1 MDMNESSTRDGTGRL
16 AHHGRGGELFVVF
29 VVNLLLRIVTLGL
42 YHFWAKTRVRR
53 YLWTQTSFDGE
64 RLEYTG
70 TGLELL
76 VGFVKALVI
85 LMGGVLLVAAALSQL
100 EALALPLVIAI
111 YFGFPVLA
119 GFALYGARRYR
130 LTRTRLRGIRFGLDG
145 SGWDHG
151 LKLLGYGLL
160 TVLTL
165 GLYTPY
171 MRMKLAGN
179 LYNNTRFGSERFTFD
194 GDGRDLFGR
203 FLLAVLLTLPTLGLV
218 WVWYQAAEFRYT
230 LSRLR
235 VGDIAFEL
243 AESDMSLAWFFVTN
257 ALMVM
262 LTLGLGLP
270 WVMVRTLRHLGE
282 QMVIS
287 GQLDYAAIRQ
297 AQEESEATGEGLAE
311 ALDLGAF

>member
-1 MDMNESSTRDGTGRL
+1 MNDAFTRDGTRRL

-70 TGLELL
+70 TGLELFVGFLKAMVVL
-76 VGFVKALVI
+76 VGGAVLVT
-85 LMGGVLLVAAALSQL
+85 AALSEL
-100 EALALPLVIAI
+100 EVLAVPLVLALYL
-111 YFGFPVLA
+111 GFPVLA

-151 LKLLGYGLL
+151 LKMLGYGLL
-160 TVLTL
+160 AVLTL

-171 MRMKLAGN
+171 MRMKLTGN
-179 LYNNTRFGSERFTFD
+179 LYNNTRFGSQPFTFD
-194 GDGRDLFGR
+194 GHGGDLFGR

-235 VGDIAFEL
+235 VGDLSFEL
-243 AESDMSLAWFFVTN
+243 AESDMSLAWFFFTN
-257 ALMVM
+257 TLIVV

-282 QMVIS
+282 QMVIT

-297 AQEESEATGEGLAE
+297 AQEESEAMGEGLAE